1 MRVSA
6 EVQVK
11 PGEATDF
18 SLRHRDREKVTS
30 ELDGAKKRRGE
41 RMFQGE
47 MTASQRRLNAITH
60 GRRNSLKHPSSGHLL
75 QLTSGKL
82 LVKMAAWPVIN
93 SEAFIYSFS
102 SSFPIYLVTGY

>member
-1 MRVSA
+1 M
-6 EVQVK
+6 K

-30 ELDGAKKRRGE
+30 EQDGAKKGRGE

-47 MTASQRRLNAITH
+47 TTASQRRLKAITH
-60 GRRNSLKHPSSGHLL
+60 GHSDSLKHPSSGHLL

-82 LVKMAAWPVIN
+82 LMKMAAQPIIN
-93 SEAFIYSFS
+93 SEPFIYSFS
-102 SSFPIYLVTGY
+102 SSFPIYLIIEY